1 MKTRNIIAILAALP
15 IMAGMTSCKS
25 DEETSA
31 KPAKEMLRVLGG
43 NVEIRSNDETTVV
56 NVSADCHWK
65 VDNVDAGDFGANLT
79 IQPREGLGDGTL
91 VVSTDQNTTK
101 ADRTA
106 TFTLVSDGGLKQH
119 VTIRQTG
126 SGDGLNLSKGTLSFD
141 AEPQGAQSLV
151 ITSNTSWSIQ
161 VPAGNDW
168 VHLTKTSGGSGA
180 DVIDITV
187 DNAVTD
193 VVRSVTIPVI
203 YGSSSAEFVV
213 TQQGMAEIYLMAPEN
228 IEAFSYS
235 GGEQMV
241 FVESNAEWHAFVP
254 SSVSWAYVEPATG
267 VGNGEFRIMCNENTS
282 SRTRLT
288 AIVLV
293 AGTKNPQQRILLV
306 EQEAQ
311 GQQPSGTVTLSDLYS
326 LYVAD
331 NMAEFRFSFVAD
343 DNVGEY
349 GLVYSTSE
357 TQPTRDN
364 SDFVVTDT
372 GGTTKNVL
380 AQLSNL
386 QPNTTYYVRAFVQG
400 NGQNVYYSPNVV
412 TIKTSSSTT
421 EPGES
426 DNPDPTL

>member
-15 IMAGMTSCKS
+15 IMAGMTGCKS
-25 DEETSA
+25 DEELTA

-43 NVEIRSNDETTVV
+43 NVEIRSSDETTVV

-65 VDNVDAGDFGANLT
+65 VDNVDAGDFGTNLT
-79 IQPREGLGDGTL
+79 IQPREGLGNGTL

-106 TFTLVSDGGLKQH
+106 SFSLVSDGGLKQQ

-126 SGDGLNLSKGTLSFD
+126 SGDGLNLSKGTFTFD
-141 AEPQGAQSLV
+141 TEPQGAQTLV
-151 ITSNTSWSIQ
+151 ITSNTSWTIK
-161 VPAGNDW
+161 VPTGNDW

-180 DVIDITV
+180 ETIEITV

-193 VVRSVTIPVI
+193 VVRSVSIPVL
-203 YGSSSAEFVV
+203 YGSNSAEFVV
-213 TQQGMAEIYLMAPEN
+213 SQQGMSEIYLMAPEQLQS
-228 IEAFSYS
+228 FSYS

-241 FVESNAEWHAFVP
+241 YVESNAEWHAYVPLSVNWAHVEP
-254 SSVSWAYVEPATG
+254 SSG

-282 SRTRLT
+282 TKTRLT

-306 EQEAQ
+306 EQNAQ
-311 GQQPSGTVTLSDLYS
+311 GQQPSDSLVVSDLYS
-326 LYVAD
+326 LYVGEQ
-331 NMAEFRFSFVAD
+331 NAEFRFSFVAD
-343 DNVGEY
+343 SNVGEY

-357 TQPTRDN
+357 TYPTRNN
-364 SDFVVTDT
+364 SESVVTDA
-372 GGTTKNVL
+372 GGTVKNVL
-380 AQLSNL
+380 ALLNNL

-400 NGQNVYYSPNVV
+400 SGQITYYSPNVV
-412 TIKTSSSTT
+412 TIKTSSSAT

-426 DNPDPTL
+426 DNPDPSL